1 MTEITPEARRAAPLA
16 TRTALGANATKD
28 IAAALTSLLADV
40 FTLYLKTKNFHWHV
54 SGPRFRSLHLMF
66 DEHAGELLAMVD
78 DIAERA
84 RKVGGPTLR
93 SVGHIARLQTL
104 ADNDAD
110 YVTPGDMVAG
120 SNAPPFTGEGPFQLP
135 PASGVPVSCAK
146 SEMLGLVLQMESEPS
161 PPASGAVFSM
171 TVIVADAS
179 KHGALPAMVYT

>member
-110 YVTPGDMVAG
+110 YVTPGDMVAELRDD
-120 SNAPPFTGEGPFQLP
+120 NMQLISRMR
-135 PASGVPVSCAK
+135 AETISPVSP
-146 SEMLGLVLQMESEPS
+146 M
-161 PPASGAVFSM
+161 PPM
-171 TVIVADAS
+171 VAR
-179 KHGALPAMVYT
+179 